1 MDLADICAQ
10 EREVGQAYS
19 EWTRMNKL
27 RHPQLPDRKE
37 REIEF
42 WRSGAHHEPM
52 TMQNIFRPAPA
63 QRC

>member
-1 MDLADICAQ
+1 MA
-10 EREVGQAYS
+10 RNTR

-37 REIEF
+37 REIEI

-52 TMQNIFRPAPA
+52 TMQNIFRPVPA
-63 QRC
+63 QRW